1 MRSRNIAAALIVGA
15 LVCSLPAEAAT
26 TRHDIY
32 NASNTCAWMT
42 LDIASPI
49 SPWKN
54 KHSGFLKPG
63 EHLFWVINAEKELKI
78 RAEPRKNADCSGAK
92 IGDLDIV
99 EKSAWNVL
107 GSSETTLAGRE
118 GAFRLHWG
126 KP

>member
-1 MRSRNIAAALIVGA
+1 MKSVAVLLTLASLCA
-15 LVCSLPAEAAT
+15 LPAAAAT

-32 NASNTCAWMT
+32 NATQMCAWMT

-54 KHSGFLKPG
+54 KHAGFLKPG
-63 EHLFWVINAEKELKI
+63 EHVTWTINAEKELKI
-78 RAEPRKNADCSGAK
+78 RAEPRKTADCSSGKA
-92 IGDLDIV
+92 GDLSIV

-107 GSSETTLAGRE
+107 GSSETTLAGQE

>member
-1 MRSRNIAAALIVGA
+1 MKTAAALLA
-15 LVCSLPAEAAT
+15 LALLCALPAAAAT

-49 SPWKN
+49 SAWKN
-54 KHSGFLKPG
+54 KHAGFLKPG
-63 EHLFWVINAEKELKI
+63 EHVTWVINAEKELKI
-78 RAEPRKNADCSGAK
+78 RAEPRENADCSGAK

-107 GSSETTLAGRE
+107 GSSETSLTGSK

>member
-1 MRSRNIAAALIVGA
+1 MKIVAALFGA
-15 LVCSLPAEAAT
+15 TLLFAVPAVAAT
-26 TRHDIY
+26 TQHDIY
-32 NASNTCAWMT
+32 NATAVCSWMT

-54 KHSGFLKPG
+54 KHAGFLKPG
-63 EHLFWVINAEKELKI
+63 EHVTWSITAEKELKI
-78 RAEPRKNADCSGAK
+78 RAEPRKTADCASAK
-92 IGDLDIV
+92 IADLEIV

-107 GSSETTLAGRE
+107 GSSETTLTGHE

>member
-1 MRSRNIAAALIVGA
+1 MKTAAALLA
-15 LVCSLPAEAAT
+15 LAFLCALPAVAAT

-54 KHSGFLKPG
+54 KHAGFLKPG
-63 EHLFWVINAEKELKI
+63 EHVTWVINAEKELKI
-78 RAEPRKNADCSGAK
+78 RAEPRENADCSGAK

-107 GSSETTLAGRE
+107 GSSETSLTGSK
-118 GAFRLHWG
+118 GAFHLHWG

>member
-1 MRSRNIAAALIVGA
+1 MKTAAALLAAA
-15 LVCSLPAEAAT
+15 LLCTLPATAAT
-26 TRHDIY
+26 TRHDVY

-49 SPWKN
+49 SSWKN
-54 KHSGFLKPG
+54 KHAGFLKPG
-63 EHLFWVINAEKELKI
+63 EHVTWTINAEKELKI
-78 RAEPRKNADCSGAK
+78 RAEPRENAGCSGPK

-107 GSSETTLAGRE
+107 GSSETSLTGRK